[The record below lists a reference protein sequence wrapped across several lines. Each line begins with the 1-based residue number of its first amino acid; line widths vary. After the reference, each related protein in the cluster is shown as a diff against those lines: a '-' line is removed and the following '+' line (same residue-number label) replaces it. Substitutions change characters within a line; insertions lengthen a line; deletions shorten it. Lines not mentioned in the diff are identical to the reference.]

1 MRKVLRIKVLIA
13 RRNEPVKEASEI
25 KEMNEVTAETDH
37 SSSTP
42 HDHYW
47 KLRVRKKMISV
58 Y

>member
-1 MRKVLRIKVLIA
+1 
-13 RRNEPVKEASEI
+13 VKEASEI